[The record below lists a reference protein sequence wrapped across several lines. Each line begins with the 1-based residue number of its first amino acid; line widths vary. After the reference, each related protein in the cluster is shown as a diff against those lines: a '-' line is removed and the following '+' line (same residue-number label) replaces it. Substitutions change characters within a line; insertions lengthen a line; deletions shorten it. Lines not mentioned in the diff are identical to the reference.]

1 MQPRHRRLATAFL
14 GLGVATLFAIPT
26 ASADILP
33 DNASKWL
40 DRRFLVLRAERF
52 DPYCE
57 HRRKI
62 EKGDSFESI
71 AKSAYG
77 DAKRS
82 KEIAAANPKLE
93 AERLPVDEWVVLPPK
108 EAPPRDAT
116 ETLAWEFWIFCN
128 LSGYMPLQR
137 VYPGETIEVEGRF
150 PELVAVPA
158 EHHDD
163 FEKLVDKVRSSKPGP
178 GCVMPKTILRSAPW
192 AITAREFHVPTSV
205 DRSTGA
211 VECTASVRVVELVPT
226 TDVHGR
232 FVVETKDTVYR
243 DRLGNVVKA
252 GFEFLFTWR
261 GIPLGL
267 IALIGAI
274 GLQRMRRARGGAAA
288 S

>member
-1 MQPRHRRLATAFL
+1 MMWRSAVAIV
-14 GLGVATLFAIPT
+14 GMGVATQFAAPT

-33 DNASKWL
+33 DRDSRWL

-52 DPYCE
+52 DPWCE

-62 EKGDSFESI
+62 EKGDTFESI

-77 DAKRS
+77 DAQRS

-93 AERLPVDEWVVLPPK
+93 AERLPVGDWVVLPSK
-108 EAPPRDAT
+108 EAPPRDAI
-116 ETLAWEFWIFCN
+116 ETLAWEFWIYCN

-137 VYPGETIEVEGRF
+137 VYPGETIEIEGKY

-178 GCVMPKTILRSAPW
+178 GFVMPETALRSAPW
-192 AITAREFHVPTSV
+192 AITAKGFHIPSSV
-205 DRSTGA
+205 DCFTGA
-211 VECTASVRVVELVPT
+211 VESASTVRVVEIVPT
-226 TDVHGR
+226 TDQPGR
-232 FVVETKDTVYR
+232 FVVKEDSVEYR
-243 DRLGNVVKA
+243 DRIGNVVKA
-252 GFEFLFTWR
+252 GFDLLLSWR

-267 IALIGAI
+267 IALVGAI
-274 GLQRMRRARGGAAA
+274 GLRRMRRTRGGVAA